1 MYNVP
6 VVLHYAANSQTW
18 VCSVPFFVRFTS
30 KEQRIWFLSLKHYQ
44 CVPTE
49 HGAAFQIY
57 TLVSEDRMRI
67 SIFQTSLNLVVKIMG
82 CCRSSLKQT
91 SKWLPKLIFKI
102 SHTSKIKKI
111 FYLHIGKTY
120 EWNRNLL
127 QGNDYTSIYCQS
139 LQWLWVFKKSIH
151 LPFINSQSFPFAY
164 LIIYGMS
171 WPQAVIEPIDLQT
184 RFTLVWLPQ

>member
-18 VCSVPFFVRFTS
+18 VCSVPFFVYFTS
-30 KEQRIWFLSLKHYQ
+30 KEQMIWFLSLKHYQ

-91 SKWLPKLIFKI
+91 SKWLPKIIFKI
-102 SHTSKIKKI
+102 SHTSKIKRYFTCTQVKPTNETEI
-111 FYLHIGKTY
+111 FYREMTIHQSIVSLCSDYEYLRNPSIFLSSTVRVFHLHI
-120 EWNRNLL
+120 
-127 QGNDYTSIYCQS
+127 
-139 LQWLWVFKKSIH
+139 
-151 LPFINSQSFPFAY
+151 
-164 LIIYGMS
+164 
-171 WPQAVIEPIDLQT
+171 
-184 RFTLVWLPQ
+184 